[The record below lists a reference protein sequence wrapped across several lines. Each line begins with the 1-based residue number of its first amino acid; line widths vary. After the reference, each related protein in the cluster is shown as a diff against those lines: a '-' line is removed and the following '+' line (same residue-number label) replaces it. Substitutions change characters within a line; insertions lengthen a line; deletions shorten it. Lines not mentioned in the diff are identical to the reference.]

1 MARMTEF
8 QPLYDAFHLFQER
21 CLQQDRSLIWPDQ
34 PIWTI
39 ANLQRWKTQV
49 IDSPNLEGNLNF
61 NEKLEQQLVGAPPI
75 LWGLAADMHYVYYL
89 PSANITLA
97 TRLRNISWA
106 AQKSGLTLPP
116 ENNPIWAAQKK
127 WIYQNHS
134 EISFS
139 ICSAAFIS
147 CICFKIKGAR

>member
-39 ANLQRWKTQV
+39 NNLQRWKKQV
-49 IDSPNLEGNLNF
+49 IDSPNLERDLNF

-75 LWGLAADMHYVYYL
+75 LWGD
-89 PSANITLA
+89 
-97 TRLRNISWA
+97 R
-106 AQKSGLTLPP
+106 KSVV
-116 ENNPIWAAQKK
+116 
-127 WIYQNHS
+127 
-134 EISFS
+134 
-139 ICSAAFIS
+139 
-147 CICFKIKGAR
+147 

>member
-8 QPLYDAFHLFQER
+8 QPLYEAFHLFQER

-34 PIWTI
+34 PIWTV

-75 LWGLAADMHYVYYL
+75 LWGLAADLHYVYYL

-97 TRLRNISWA
+97 TRLRNIGWA

-116 ENNPIWAAQKK
+116 ENNPIWVAQMDLPEQRRNIILDTPNS
-127 WIYQNHS
+127 IYWQHLLY
-134 EISFS
+134 E
-139 ICSAAFIS
+139 
-147 CICFKIKGAR
+147 